1 MTRRKIYEGLAWAT
15 ISGLGLL
22 LVQRTAGVLTF
33 ALATLTGLALF
44 RALQSGIELVAAAFN
59 KAPRLGFL
67 RKLML
72 ACLSIMLGLTLFE
85 AFLAVVALT
94 HQGETS
100 GAETAGAGRG
110 TLTMPEDFKR
120 RDVRIEGAIRAYY
133 WHNVLHVFNQD
144 DMRLVGEFRPKRPDT
159 FRVMVVGD
167 SLTYGQGVPADA
179 TYSALLE
186 AELDKAYRIEVLNL
200 GRCGDQSE
208 DVLRIVKEFLP
219 KLKPD
224 LVIYGVCLND
234 FLPSGKGE
242 YENNLAWS
250 ISFPLQKHFADKTRL
265 GGFLAKKYDDVLI
278 SLGLRADF
286 VTDILRGFAGYQ
298 ARFGRDVKEMNDVVV
313 AAGLPPVTTLVL
325 NHLLGTHKAAQRGYE
340 IMAIAE
346 KLLAEAGMQV
356 VPSKGYV
363 EAHRGKAFMVS
374 EWEGHPDAAAHRI
387 FANEL
392 RPYVE
397 RAPGLEK
404 YRKGAAEAPSF

>member
-1 MTRRKIYEGLAWAT
+1 MTRRKMYEGLAWAA
-15 ISGLGLL
+15 IGVLAYLL
-22 LVQRTAGVLTF
+22 LKRTSGILTF
-33 ALATLTGLALF
+33 ALATLFVLAFFSTL
-44 RALQSGIELVAAAFN
+44 RYGIEFIAAKFN
-59 KAPRLGFL
+59 KMPRLGVL
-67 RKLML
+67 HKLTL
-72 ACLSIMLGLTLFE
+72 ASLSIMLGLTLFE

-94 HQGETS
+94 HPGDTP
-100 GAETAGAGRG
+100 GAGLSK
-110 TLTMPEDFKR
+110 LTMPEEFKR
-120 RDVRIEGAIRAYY
+120 RDVRIEGAVRAYY
-133 WHNVLHVFNQD
+133 WHNVLHVFNND

-159 FRVMVVGD
+159 FRIMVVGD

-179 TYSALLE
+179 AYSALLE
-186 AELDKAYRIEVLNL
+186 ANLGKTYRIEVLNL

-208 DVLRIVKEFLP
+208 DVLKIVKKFLP

-250 ISFPLQKHFADKTRL
+250 ISFPLQKHFTEKTRL

-278 SLGLRADF
+278 SLGVRADF
-286 VTDILRGFAGYQ
+286 VTDILRDFRSCH
-298 ARFGRDVKEMNDVVV
+298 ARFGRDVKEMNDVVM
-313 AAGLPPVTTLVL
+313 AAGLPPVTTMVL
-325 NHLLGTHKAAQRGYE
+325 NHLLGTNKPAQRGYE

-346 KLLAEAGMQV
+346 KLLAEAGLQV

-363 EAHRGKAFMVS
+363 AANRGKVYMVS
-374 EWEGHPDAAAHRI
+374 EWEGHPDTVAHRI

-404 YRKGAAEAPSF
+404 FRKGAAEAPTF

>member
-1 MTRRKIYEGLAWAT
+1 MTRRKMYEGLAWAT
-15 ISGLGLL
+15 IGVLGFLL
-22 LVQRTAGVLTF
+22 LPRTAGILTF
-33 ALATLTGLALF
+33 ALTTLIVLAFFSVL
-44 RALQSGIELVAAAFN
+44 RHGIEFIAAAFN
-59 KAPRLGFL
+59 KTPRLGFL

-72 ACLSIMLGLTLFE
+72 TSLSIMLGLTLFE
-85 AFLAVVALT
+85 AFLAVIAMA
-94 HQGETS
+94 HQGKTPAAS
-100 GAETAGAGRG
+100 RG
-110 TLTMPEDFKR
+110 TLTMPHEFKR

-133 WHNVLHVFNQD
+133 WHNILHVFNQH

-186 AELDKAYRIEVLNL
+186 ADLGKTYRIEVLNL

-242 YENNLAWS
+242 YQNNLAWS
-250 ISFPLQKHFADKTRL
+250 ISFPFQQHFTENTRL
-265 GGFLAKKYDDVLI
+265 GGFLAKKYDDALI
-278 SLGLRADF
+278 ALGLRADF
-286 VTDILRGFAGYQ
+286 VTDILRGFQGYQ
-298 ARFGRDVKEMNDVVV
+298 TRFGRDVKEMNDVVV
-313 AAGLPPVTTLVL
+313 AAGLTPVTTLVL
-325 NHLLGTHKAAQRGYE
+325 NHLLGTNKSAQRGYE

-346 KLLAEAGMQV
+346 RLLAEAGMQI

-363 EAHRGKAFMVS
+363 EANRGKAFMVS
-374 EWEGHPDAAAHRI
+374 EWEGHPDPEAHRI

-404 YRKGAAEAPSF
+404 YRKGASEAPSF